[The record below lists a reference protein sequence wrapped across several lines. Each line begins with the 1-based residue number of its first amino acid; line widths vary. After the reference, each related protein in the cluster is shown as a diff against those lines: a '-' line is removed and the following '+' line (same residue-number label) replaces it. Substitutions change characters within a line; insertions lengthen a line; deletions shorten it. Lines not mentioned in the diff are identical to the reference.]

1 MACLWN
7 QGAYSCLTILL
18 NLPVAEEVNNGFEKK
33 HKINREVGCYSE
45 GADWC
50 ACCSDSQNSGFKS
63 QLTEAS
69 SGISVGFYSE

>member
-33 HKINREVGCYSE
+33 HKSTGKLDAIQKV
-45 GADWC
+45 
-50 ACCSDSQNSGFKS
+50 
-63 QLTEAS
+63 LT
-69 SGISVGFYSE
+69 GVHVVQIVKIVVLNLN